1 MAERKQLLKDLAI
14 DSELR
19 ALLDSV
25 KGKQI
30 TREQFQEQRISFAY
44 GNAPATSGITK
55 ASVRKT
61 ANKVVFGTRSRKK

>member
-1 MAERKQLLKDLAI
+1 MAERKQFLKGTEVDADLKVLLNA
-14 DSELR
+14 
-19 ALLDSV
+19 A

-44 GNAPATSGITK
+44 GNAPASAKITK

-61 ANKVVFGTRSRKK
+61 ANNVLFSARSRGK